1 MKNWRTTLAGIAL
14 SAYPI
19 IDSIMQA
26 YTAGYFT
33 DKTGMQ
39 LWLGVGFIIFG
50 VLAKDH
56 NVSGGK
62 PNNTTADDGDDIGGG
77 GIKNPP
83 PTGS

>member
-19 IDSIMQA
+19 IDSVMQA
-26 YTAGYFT
+26 FNAGYFT

-56 NVSGGK
+56 NVSGSK
-62 PNNTTADDGDDIGGG
+62 PNNTTAEGEEEPIRGGG
-77 GIKNPP
+77 TKND
-83 PTGS
+83 

>member
-19 IDSIMQA
+19 VDSVMQA
-26 YTAGYFT
+26 YAAGYFT

-39 LWLGVGFIIFG
+39 LWLGVGFIVFG

-56 NVSGGK
+56 NVSGK
-62 PNNTTADDGDDIGGG
+62 PNNTTSDDGDDIGGG

>member
-19 IDSIMQA
+19 IDSIIQA

-56 NVSGGK
+56 NVSGSK
-62 PNNTTADDGDDIGGG
+62 PTNTVADGEEPTIAGGG
-77 GIKNPP
+77 QKN
-83 PTGS
+83 T